1 MYDNILLD
9 LDGTLS
15 DNSKGIFK
23 GVINALEYFN
33 IEYRES
39 DLNSFIGPPLL
50 DSFMN
55 NYNMDKTQALKAL
68 EVYREYYSV
77 DGLYE
82 NTLYDG
88 VKNTLSA
95 LKSEGKKLYLT
106 TAKPQ
111 VFAEKIMVRFGI
123 DHYFEGLYGATLDT
137 SRIHKEDIIKH
148 VIMSNKLEKRVTI
161 MVGDRYHDIEGAKIN
176 GIDSIGVTYGFG
188 SRSELEKAGANFV
201 IDDISE
207 LLEIL

>member
-1 MYDNILLD
+1 MYENILLD

-23 GVINALEYFN
+23 GVIRALEYFN
-33 IEYRES
+33 IDYCES

-50 DSFMN
+50 DSFMIK
-55 NYNMDKTQALKAL
+55 YNMDNTSALKAV

-77 DGLYE
+77 DGLFE

-88 VKNTLSA
+88 VEKVLSV
-95 LKSEGKKLYLT
+95 LKERGKKLYLT

-111 VFAEKIMVRFGI
+111 VFAEKIMIHFGV
-123 DHYFEGLYGATLDT
+123 DHYFEGIYGATLDT
-137 SRIHKEDIIKH
+137 SRIHKEDIIKY

-161 MVGDRYHDIEGAKIN
+161 MVGDRYHDIEGADVN
-176 GIDSIGVTYGFG
+176 GIDSVGVTYGFG
-188 SRSELEKAGANFV
+188 SRDELVASGADFV
-201 IDDISE
+201 IDDIAA
-207 LLEIL
+207 LPEIL

>member
-201 IDDISE
+201 IDNISG

>member
-55 NYNMDKTQALKAL
+55 NYNMDKTQALKAV

-88 VKNTLSA
+88 VKNALSA

-201 IDDISE
+201 IDNISG

>member
-55 NYNMDKTQALKAL
+55 NYNMDKTQALKAV

-88 VKNTLSA
+88 VKNALSA

-201 IDDISE
+201 IDNISE